1 MDSSVVTREA
11 ARVELGAG
19 AVLKETWRLYK
30 RLFVRSLVLGLV
42 VFGTVRLVD
51 GLSRTGHGS
60 AVAAMGLLSIV
71 LSFAGVALL
80 EGGLVEIVRGLHDDG
95 DADESFGGVM
105 QNAGGRLGKLVAVS
119 LLTGLGIG
127 LGLVLLVVPGL
138 VLMTRWAVAVP
149 VAMLEDG
156 SAREALRRSRE
167 IVDGNS
173 WPVFWVLAATAAL
186 TFVVWIPFVAAS
198 SGSGLFASWI
208 AMTIASA
215 LTLPYSAHAIT
226 VVYYALTEPGRPV
239 ALEPGE
245 RWRSVWDEDAGS

>member
-119 LLTGLGIG
+119 LLTRSEEHTSELQSRGH
-127 LGLVLLVVPGL
+127 LVCRLL
-138 VLMTRWAVAVP
+138 
-149 VAMLEDG
+149 LEKKKNTL
-156 SAREALRRSRE
+156 LRLLLSKKKK
-167 IVDGNS
+167 S
-173 WPVFWVLAATAAL
+173 KTKK
-186 TFVVWIPFVAAS
+186 
-198 SGSGLFASWI
+198 
-208 AMTIASA
+208 
-215 LTLPYSAHAIT
+215 
-226 VVYYALTEPGRPV
+226 
-239 ALEPGE
+239 
-245 RWRSVWDEDAGS
+245 